1 MPSSESLVPP
11 EATEHEE
18 GKKEAKWNEVGR
30 VERGVD
36 GKSRRLDFWLT
47 LCDLGQVTA
56 PF

>member
-1 MPSSESLVPP
+1 MVPP